1 MKILLSAAFLMA
13 AILTA
18 KAGQA
23 GITSGPK
30 DLTINA
36 GSTADFIVTATNAR
50 TYQWSFQ
57 GAGMAQATNIA
68 GATNFEYKIDNT
80 GTNQAGVY
88 SVIVGSTGTNIT
100 NSANLTVIQGTI
112 IQFQISGFAGGATS
126 NVMVELF
133 DHDKPATVQNFVHY
147 VRSGAYSNMFFDR
160 LLPGFVLQGGD
171 WYAQDQT
178 NSTSPPTVGEVYQ
191 TYVGITPDRVLN
203 PTLPD
208 QVDNEF
214 FVGPKVSNKQG
225 TIAMTLSAGDA
236 DSAASGFF
244 FNLVDNTNLDTT
256 NTGGGPFT
264 VFGRVLSGTNVL
276 QYFNN
281 TNEFFKPAFKGT
293 PSYKI
298 FTHGIF
304 DNIGYEAFNDLPVN
318 YHGTNVPADDNLF
331 FVDFSFPD
339 TNAQPLIDTNP
350 PIATITFPPPNMI
363 LTNGI
368 PLTLQGTA
376 QALLGNTA
384 LSLDGSVLAVP
395 GTEQDDAGLALVI
408 CTVIPAN
415 GAYGGSPF
423 EADAVGT
430 ANWSFNV
437 NKVMAQQGYLQP
449 SLQPGIYYVLVQPQD
464 GAGNLGNPNFMEQSM
479 TITAVLT
486 NGVGAVTATDLA
498 TGADLG
504 DAVGANLVPGTS
516 YSFAKQSGPGWF
528 FVNWQYGTK
537 SSLNPSLTLKMT
549 TNTVLTA
556 NFASNTVPGGI
567 SFTYPPAGGNT
578 ADGTFSIQ
586 GTLNGLLTPP
596 VTITCRLFS
605 STNQQLAGSVSQVK
619 LAKGM
624 QDWSFPVANLALGP
638 YYAEVTAQDA
648 ADQGT
653 VITNAFTAGYP
664 LTLLAGGN
672 GQGTMTCSGG
682 LYLAPGRPY
691 SVTAVPDIGS
701 LFETWS
707 SGAHSSASAVY
718 NFTMEPGLVLTANF
732 ITPSIPGAI
741 AFTYPPLQ
749 GNTPNGTF
757 SIQGTIGGSLA
768 PPVSLKCQL
777 FSYTNQS
784 PAGRVLLTTGKTNWS
799 FPVSNLPLGH
809 YYLQVVATNAAG
821 QITLITNDFS
831 AGYPLAVYTSGNGQ
845 GGLRANFTGT
855 FLAEGARYLLEA
867 VAARGS
873 VFETWSDGVNYTN
886 NPVYNF
892 TMKPGLVLIATFLSN
907 DIPGTLAFTYP
918 ASGEKLTTQN
928 FNLTGTISNSVTNPF
943 VTYQL
948 FYGSNSLTPPS
959 TNVTVTPGRLK
970 STWSAGLTNM
980 APGYYTVVA
989 AVSDALGRS
998 TLISES
1004 FQVLAQV
1011 LLQVAPDGSGT
1022 ISSNWTGQFVSVGV
1036 PHTLTATTN
1045 GGYVFAF
1052 WSNSV
1057 GGLTANNVLTFAATT
1072 NTTFTAWFASNYF
1085 PGVAGN
1091 YYGLFYPT
1099 NPGSVISASNSGFY
1113 TLSVKSN
1120 AMFSLSL
1127 SFPGASLA
1135 YSGAF
1140 PLYVS
1145 DPSGFAH
1152 VEHAWKGLDGQP
1164 VTNIVHLDMTNGTYS
1179 LNGVVTNG
1187 KFSSPLNGYRAA
1199 TSLTAG
1205 SAVIPGTNVFVI
1217 PGDPNPADNLPAG
1230 DGSGSLTVGT
1240 NGAVSL
1246 IGRLADNTSISQ
1258 HTYVSTNFN
1267 GANGIWPLY
1276 ASLYSGK
1283 GIILG
1288 WQTWQPGAA
1297 PTNFAGWAAWSKPA
1311 RASAYVTNAFVF
1323 LTNAWSAGYVPPTPG
1338 ARYQIAF
1345 GGASLANG
1353 LTNTLTFTNGLFTVD
1368 RGQTN
1373 NLGLTS
1379 SLATGVLDG
1388 SFTFPSAKNTHLFYG
1403 AFVSPALGGS
1413 GYFLDTNSQTGW
1425 FVITGIGP

>member
-13 AILTA
+13 AILAA

-30 DLTINA
+30 DLSINA
-36 GSTADFIVTATNAR
+36 GSTADFTVTATNAGS
-50 TYQWSFQ
+50 YQWTFQ

-68 GATNFEYKIDNT
+68 GATKSGYKIDDT
-80 GTNQAGVY
+80 STNQAGVY

-147 VRSGAYSNMFFDR
+147 VRSGAYQNMFFDR

-178 NSTSPPTVGEVYQ
+178 NSTPPPTVNEIYQ
-191 TYVGITPDRVLN
+191 TYVGITPERVLN

-208 QVDNEF
+208 QVDSGF
-214 FVGPKVSNKQG
+214 YVGPKVSNKQG

-236 DSAASGFF
+236 DSAANGFF
-244 FNLVDNTNLDTT
+244 FNLVDNTNLDVFT
-256 NTGGGPFT
+256 NDEAPFT
-264 VFGRVLSGTNVL
+264 VFGRVFSGANVL
-276 QYFNN
+276 QFFNN

-304 DNIGYEAFNDLPVN
+304 DDIGYEAFNNLPVN
-318 YHGTNVPADDNLF
+318 YHGTNVPADSSLF

-350 PIATITFPPPNMI
+350 PTATITYPPPDMI
-363 LTNGI
+363 LTNGTS
-368 PLTLQGTA
+368 LTLQGTA

-384 LSLDGSVLAVP
+384 LSLGGAAVTVP
-395 GTEQDDAGLALVI
+395 AVAQDDVGLALVK

-415 GAYGGSPF
+415 GALGGGPF
-423 EADAVGT
+423 GADAVGT
-430 ANWSFNV
+430 TDWSFNV
-437 NKVMAQQGYLQP
+437 NKVMSQQGYLQP
-449 SLQPGIYYVLVQPQD
+449 ILQPGIYYLLVQPQD
-464 GAGNLGNPNFMEQSM
+464 GAGNLGNPNFIEQTL

-486 NGVGAVTATDLA
+486 TGVGAVTATDLA

-516 YSFAKQSGPGWF
+516 YAFAEQAGPGWF

-549 TNTVLTA
+549 TNMVLTA
-556 NFASNTVPGGI
+556 NFQSNTVPGGI

-578 ADGTFSIQ
+578 TSGTFSIQ

-624 QDWSFPVANLALGP
+624 QNWSFPVANLPLGQ
-638 YYAEVTAQDA
+638 YFAEVTAQDA
-648 ADQGT
+648 LGHQGT

-682 LYLAPGRPY
+682 LYLAPGRQY
-691 SVTAVPDIGS
+691 SVTAAPAIGS
-701 LFETWS
+701 LFVTWS
-707 SGAHSSASAVY
+707 NGVHSSTNPVY
-718 NFTMEPGLVLTANF
+718 NFTMEPGLVLAANF
-732 ITPSIPGAI
+732 ISPSIPGAI

-757 SIQGTIGGSLA
+757 SIQGTISGLLT

-777 FSYTNQS
+777 FSYTNRS
-784 PAGRVLLTTGKTNWS
+784 PAGRVLQTTGKTNWP
-799 FPVSNLPLGH
+799 FPVSYLPLGH
-809 YYLQVVATNAAG
+809 YYVQVVATDATG
-821 QITLITNDFS
+821 QITLITNDFA

-867 VAARGS
+867 VAAKGS

-892 TMKPGLVLIATFLSN
+892 TMKPGLALIATFLSN
-907 DIPGTLAFTYP
+907 DIPGTLAFTFP
-918 ASGEKLTTQN
+918 ASGDKLTTQT
-928 FNLTGTISNSVTNPF
+928 FNLTGTISNSVANPF

-959 TNVTVTPGRLK
+959 TNVTVTAGRLR

-989 AVSDALGRS
+989 TVSDALGRS

-1011 LLQVAPDGSGT
+1011 LLQVAPAGYGT

-1036 PHTLTATTN
+1036 PHTLNAKTN

-1057 GGLTANNVLTFAATT
+1057 GGLAQNNPLTFAATT
-1072 NTTFTAWFASNYF
+1072 NATFTAWFASNYF

-1099 NPGSVISASNSGFY
+1099 NPGSVISPTNSGFY

-1127 SFPGASLA
+1127 SFPGESLA
-1135 YSGAF
+1135 YSGTF

-1164 VTNIVHLDMTNGTYS
+1164 VTNIVNLDMTNGTDS
-1179 LNGVVTNG
+1179 LNGVVANAE
-1187 KFSSPLNGYRAA
+1187 FSSPLNGYRAA

-1217 PGDPNPADNLPAG
+1217 PGDPIATDNLPGG
-1230 DGSGSLTVGT
+1230 DSYSSLKLGT
-1240 NGAVSL
+1240 NGAISM
-1246 IGRLADNTSISQ
+1246 IGRSRRQHVHFTKHLCLHQFQQLQRHLALLRFTLQRQGDHSWLANLADRR
-1258 HTYVSTNFN
+1258 
-1267 GANGIWPLY
+1267 
-1276 ASLYSGK
+1276 
-1283 GIILG
+1283 
-1288 WQTWQPGAA
+1288 
-1297 PTNFAGWAAWSKPA
+1297 
-1311 RASAYVTNAFVF
+1311 RAHQF
-1323 LTNAWSAGYVPPTPG
+1323 
-1338 ARYQIAF
+1338 
-1345 GGASLANG
+1345 
-1353 LTNTLTFTNGLFTVD
+1353 
-1368 RGQTN
+1368 
-1373 NLGLTS
+1373 
-1379 SLATGVLDG
+1379 
-1388 SFTFPSAKNTHLFYG
+1388 
-1403 AFVSPALGGS
+1403 
-1413 GYFLDTNSQTGW
+1413 
-1425 FVITGIGP
+1425 